1 MSVERVEQFSKRYQ
15 QPAVCALLPVST
27 TPVTTQVEI
36 ESAPTV
42 TVEETSGEEKRREST
57 QWKPRTGNAT
67 RAPPREVIDYTDEN
81 SDPDGSVSFC
91 MPFVHSRVR
100 PQKVFA
106 VMRSPYVN
114 IDGEKIQ
121 VNFGFIERIDFIE
134 RRDGNKTYFIHLA
147 DGRFNKNA
155 DALNILERMREGER
169 FKVYNDRE
177 QNYFWWMSISK
188 ANALKTRVEETDGTS
203 ADITFDL
210 Q

>member
-1 MSVERVEQFSKRYQ
+1 MSVEST
-15 QPAVCALLPVST
+15 VST
-27 TPVTTQVEI
+27 MSVPQESMV
-36 ESAPTV
+36 SAPTV
-42 TVEETSGEEKRREST
+42 IVEDTSAGEEKRREST
-57 QWKPRTGNAT
+57 QWKPRQSNTT
-67 RAPPREVIDYTDEN
+67 RSPPRVMIDYTVEN
-81 SDPDGSVSFC
+81 SDPEGAVSFC
-91 MPFVHSRVR
+91 MPFVHRRVR

-106 VMRSPYVN
+106 VMRNPCIN
-114 IDGEKIQ
+114 IDGENVQ

-134 RRDGNKTYFIHLA
+134 RRDGNKTYFIHIA
-147 DGRFNKNA
+147 DGRFNKNT

-188 ANALKTRVEETDGTS
+188 AKRPQDQSETEDGTS

>member
-1 MSVERVEQFSKRYQ
+1 MSVEST
-15 QPAVCALLPVST
+15 VST
-27 TPVTTQVEI
+27 TMSVPQESMV
-36 ESAPTV
+36 SAPTV
-42 TVEETSGEEKRREST
+42 IVEDTSAGEEKRREST
-57 QWKPRTGNAT
+57 QWKPRQSNTT
-67 RAPPREVIDYTDEN
+67 RSPPRAMIDYTAEN
-81 SDPDGSVSFC
+81 SDPEGAVSFC
-91 MPFVHSRVR
+91 MPFVHQRVR

-106 VMRSPYVN
+106 VMRSPTIN
-114 IDGEKIQ
+114 IDGENVQ

-134 RRDGNKTYFIHLA
+134 RRDGNKTYFIHIA
-147 DGRFNKNA
+147 DGRFNKNT

-188 ANALKTRVEETDGTS
+188 AKRPQDQSETEDGTS

>member
-1 MSVERVEQFSKRYQ
+1 MSVESTI
-15 QPAVCALLPVST
+15 ST
-27 TPVTTQVEI
+27 TVSVPQ
-36 ESAPTV
+36 ESMSSEPTV
-42 TVEETSGEEKRREST
+42 IVEDTSAGEEKRRKST
-57 QWKPRTGNAT
+57 QWKPRQNNTT
-67 RAPPREVIDYTDEN
+67 RSPPRAMIDYTAEN
-81 SDPDGSVSFC
+81 SDPEGAVSFC
-91 MPFVHSRVR
+91 MPFVHKRVR

-106 VMRSPYVN
+106 VMRNPYIN
-114 IDGEKIQ
+114 IDGENVQ

-134 RRDGNKTYFIHLA
+134 RRDGNKTYFIHMA
-147 DGRFNKNA
+147 DSRFNKNT

-188 ANALKTRVEETDGTS
+188 AKRPQDQIEEDGTS

>member
-1 MSVERVEQFSKRYQ
+1 MSELSNSPRYQ

-57 QWKPRTGNAT
+57 QWKPYARTGNAT

-147 DGRFNKNA
+147 DGQFNKNA
-155 DALNILERMREGER
+155 DALNILEAYARGVSSSRR
-169 FKVYNDRE
+169 YTNDRE

-188 ANALKTRVEETDGTS
+188 AKFS
-203 ADITFDL
+203 APSEPE
-210 Q
+210 